1 MPIFMATL
9 KRHVK
14 QAKRLNMNPVELVIE
29 IGGPEAD
36 PEFIYSW
43 SDAEQEIA
51 LRGHANLRGRCINM
65 GNSII
70 RYDQEIDP
78 AKYSLSTLNAPI
90 QRE

>member
-1 MPIFMATL
+1 MKNFDKDTLMPIFMATL

-51 LRGHANLRGRCINM
+51 LAWSRQLERQVH
-65 GNSII
+65 
-70 RYDQEIDP
+70 
-78 AKYSLSTLNAPI
+78 
-90 QRE
+90 